1 MAKFV
6 IGVYIGNTTINA
18 VILQGRELV
27 AKAKQ
32 PTAKNNELKEVKT
45 IIENVIDTF
54 VSSPSSHKQLMT
66 RTGVIN
72 STARVIV
79 GVPHFMNALVEQ
91 KGLAKVSVIR
101 LCGSDARALPPF
113 VDYPERIKQKV
124 NGGYALVHGG
134 FECTKKEIS
143 NVIDEEITQE
153 VEKLWKESGI
163 RNFVVCGVFSPLDNS
178 QEFQAANVIRSIYPD
193 ASVTQSHVVS
203 QPMQL

>member
-6 IGVYIGNTTINA
+6 IGAYIGSTTINA

-54 VSSPSSHKQLMT
+54 VSSPSPHKQPMT
-66 RTGVIN
+66 RTDVIN
-72 STARVIV
+72 STARIIV

-101 LCGSDARALPPF
+101 LCGSDTRALPPF

-143 NVIDEEITQE
+143 NVIDEEITQK
-153 VEKLWKESGI
+153 VEELWKESGI

-178 QEFQAANVIRSIYPD
+178 QEFQAANVIRSIHPD
-193 ASVTQSHVVS
+193 ASVTESHVVS
-203 QPMQL
+203 QHM